1 MDNSDKILEY
11 CKNFSIPD
19 EKILDKLSQ
28 FTHTNIEAS
37 NMISGSMVG
46 NLLYVLARAIKAK
59 KVLDVGMFTGYSAI
73 KLASAIPNNGEV
85 HTFEIA
91 KNHIEIA
98 SKFFNESDYKNIIIH
113 EGSAIDNLENLPVG
127 EFDFAFIDADKI
139 SYIDYYRRCLVLLK
153 AGGIIVLDNML
164 WGGKVLEPDDDDSI
178 ALHKT
183 AKLINGDDRVFNMML
198 NIRDGLMV
206 CMKNG

>member
-11 CKNFSIPD
+11 CKNFSTPD

-46 NLLYVLARAIKAK
+46 NLLYVLVRAIKAK

-98 SKFFNESDYKNIIIH
+98 SKFFTYY
-113 EGSAIDNLENLPVG
+113 PVH
-127 EFDFAFIDADKI
+127 
-139 SYIDYYRRCLVLLK
+139 R
-153 AGGIIVLDNML
+153 
-164 WGGKVLEPDDDDSI
+164 
-178 ALHKT
+178 
-183 AKLINGDDRVFNMML
+183 
-198 NIRDGLMV
+198 
-206 CMKNG
+206 